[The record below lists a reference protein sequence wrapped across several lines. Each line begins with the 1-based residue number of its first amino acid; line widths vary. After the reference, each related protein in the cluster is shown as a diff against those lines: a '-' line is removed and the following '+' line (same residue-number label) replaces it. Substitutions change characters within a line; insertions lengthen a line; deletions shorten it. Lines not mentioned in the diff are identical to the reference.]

1 MSGLPPQLFRNPIDL
16 LELLCEEL
24 ELTDTQKESAE
35 RSYNSV
41 SEWLNDRDSAIARY
55 RPHIHPQGS
64 IALGTTVKPH
74 NRTDF
79 DIDLICLLQVMH
91 EISATDLFHLVY
103 NRLNAHG
110 TYKNMLSRMNRCA
123 RLDYEPDYHLDI
135 TPAKPHLI
143 GGTHIYV
150 PDRALAVLKDSN
162 PKGYVDWF
170 TRIGHRIPEINRLI
184 ALSNARIE
192 NRASVEPLELQQS
205 FEKKPLQRI
214 VQILKRHRDLY
225 FEKTPD
231 MAVISVIITTL
242 TAISYNRL
250 VGIEYATMEDF
261 VEAVVLDLPNG
272 LECRQFRGQV
282 EWWLANPSSPTENF
296 AEKWNTDPKKKEAFD
311 KWHAHT
317 VATLDQVLRPEPR
330 GLHNFAAANSR
341 LMGENL
347 VNRVMANH
355 GKRILSLQETGGLNV
370 LTGASGLTLGSSPKT
385 SGMPVRR
392 NTYYGA

>member
-1 MSGLPPQLFRNPIDL
+1 MSGLPPQLFHNPIDL
-16 LELLCEEL
+16 LELLCKEL
-24 ELTDTQKESAE
+24 ELTDTQKLSAE
-35 RSYNSV
+35 RSYNTV

-74 NRTDF
+74 NRADF
-79 DIDLICLLQVMH
+79 DIDLVCLLQVMH
-91 EISATDLFHLVY
+91 GISASELFHLVY
-103 NRLNAHG
+103 DCLYMHG
-110 TYKNMLSRMNRCA
+110 TYKKMISRKNRCV

-150 PDRALAVLKDSN
+150 PDRALATLKDSN
-162 PKGYVDWF
+162 PKGYIEWF
-170 TRIGHRIPEINRLI
+170 TTIGHRSPSIR
-184 ALSNARIE
+184 RIMTFANE
-192 NRASVEPLELQQS
+192 MTNRATVEPLELQQS

-231 MAVISVIITTL
+231 LVVISVIITTL
-242 TAISYNRL
+242 TAMSYNRL
-250 VGIEYATMEDF
+250 IGTEFATMEDF
-261 VEAVVLDLPNG
+261 VEAVVRDLPNG
-272 LECRQFRGQV
+272 LECRQFGNQV
-282 EWWLANPSSPTENF
+282 QWWLPNPSSPAENF
-296 AEKWNTDPKKKEAFD
+296 AEKWNAEPKKKEAFD

-317 VATLDQVLRPEPR
+317 LATLDQVLRPQAP

-347 VNRVMANH
+347 VNRVMASH
-355 GKRILSLQETGGLNV
+355 GKKVLYLQETGGLNV